1 MPTPALAFT
10 DVHNDESDFFYLVRG
25 MTDRQR
31 RVRFLL
37 IVLKNTLPNS
47 PAFEPLRQQLRAVEE
62 VNAEVP

>member
-1 MPTPALAFT
+1 MSTPALAFP
-10 DVHNDESDFFYLVRG
+10 DEHNDENDPFYLVRG

-47 PAFEPLRQQLRAVEE
+47 PAFEPLRQQLREVEE